1 MKTFLLSLSF
11 LVFSVG
17 VLHSAEKKTAPPAHN
32 LGEFKVGDLIT
43 GPEANLAD
51 TKGKAVVIDAW
62 GIHCGPCLALLPE
75 VERLARTHKDKLVVV
90 GAHCQNGT
98 DEEVKAVVKKN
109 RLTYS
114 IVKGVN
120 GPIQFNGLPH
130 AFVFD
135 TNGGLVFDGNP
146 MDKTFESAVRKAMH
160 TPVAK

>member
-1 MKTFLLSLSF
+1 MKKLLCSLAVVILSLT
-11 LVFSVG
+11 G
-17 VLHSAEKKTAPPAHN
+17 LHAADKKPTVAAHN
-32 LGEFKVGDLIT
+32 LGEFKVGELIT

-75 VERLARTHKDKLVVV
+75 VERLSKTHKDKLIVV

-98 DEEVKAVVKKN
+98 DDEVKAVVKKN
-109 RLTYS
+109 RLSYS

-120 GPIQFNGLPH
+120 GPIQFSGLPH

-146 MDKTFESAVRKAMH
+146 MDKTFEGAVRKAMH